1 MMALLSL
8 SVFGIALFG
17 LAIAFGVIALP
28 VMVSGIVAA
37 PLIFLYMMMLGSI
50 LWLAEINIFLGLVA
64 FAFYLFF
71 IWKWIQYFNAIRS
84 TAQ

>member
-8 SVFGIALFG
+8 SVFCIALFG

-64 FAFYLFF
+64 FAFYLFC
-71 IWKWIQYFNAIRS
+71 IWKWNQYLKARHS